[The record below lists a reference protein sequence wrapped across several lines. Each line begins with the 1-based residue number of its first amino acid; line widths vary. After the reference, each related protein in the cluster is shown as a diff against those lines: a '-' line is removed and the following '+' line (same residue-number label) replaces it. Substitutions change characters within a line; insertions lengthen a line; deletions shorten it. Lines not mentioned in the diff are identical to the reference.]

1 MALHGLDHVN
11 IKCADLARSRAFY
24 TEVLGMTDGERP
36 PFPVPGAWLYLGGR
50 PVVHLVGGTA
60 SAAESTGN
68 FDHVAFEADDFD
80 AMRARLQAQA
90 IAFQENIFA
99 AAGLKQLFFPDPD
112 GVKIELNF
120 RDQSRMV

>member
-11 IKCADLARSRAFY
+11 IRCADLARSRAFY
-24 TEVLGMTDGERP
+24 AEVLGMTDGERP
-36 PFPVPGAWLYLGGR
+36 PFTFPGAWLYLGGR
-50 PVVHLVGGTA
+50 PVVHLVGG
-60 SAAESTGN
+60 AADTGADTGN

-80 AMRARLQAQA
+80 AMRSRLQAQA

-99 AAGLKQLFFPDPD
+99 AAGLKQLFFPDSD

-120 RDQSRMV
+120 RD